1 VKALMKLIHFE
12 VRRFR
17 WFLFGLMAMTA
28 LYQMAVTVVYALGER
43 ALRMPDPGRDPET
56 IPGPMSVYHL
66 LSRHQET
73 YALPV
78 LVCVVS
84 LLLYAFVIW
93 YRDWLG
99 RGTFIYRLLMLP
111 QPRAYL
117 YLAKLAAMLLF
128 IFSLLSLQLALLLV
142 IEGIFSAIMPAEFRL
157 EARFADLV
165 AGNELFAFLLPVSP
179 KVFLQYYGMGIVLLL
194 AAFTAILLER
204 SRRPAGIVLALA
216 YAAAM
221 LVIPFGVILA
231 GATGLYE
238 SMGLY
243 INEIMW
249 TAVGVWLAGGAIA
262 AWLGIRALNRNVSV

>member
-1 VKALMKLIHFE
+1 MKALLKLIHFE

-17 WFLFGLMAMTA
+17 WFLFGLMALTA
-28 LYQMAVTVVYALGER
+28 LVQIAATVIFALDER
-43 ALRMPDPGRDPET
+43 TARLSLYGQDLKPMRD
-56 IPGPMSVYHL
+56 PMSVYHL
-66 LSRHQET
+66 MTRHQEI

-78 LVCVVS
+78 MICIVS
-84 LLLYAFVIW
+84 LLIYAFVIW

-165 AGNELFAFLLPVSP
+165 AGNELIAFLLPISP

-194 AAFTAILLER
+194 AAFTASLLER

-238 SMGLY
+238 SLGLY
-243 INEIMW
+243 IHEIIW
-249 TAVGVWLAGGAIA
+249 IAVGVWLAGGAIA